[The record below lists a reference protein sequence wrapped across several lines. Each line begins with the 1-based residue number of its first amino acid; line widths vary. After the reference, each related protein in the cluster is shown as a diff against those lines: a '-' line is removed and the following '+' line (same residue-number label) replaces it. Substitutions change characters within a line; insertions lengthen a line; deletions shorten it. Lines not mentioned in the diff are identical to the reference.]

1 MTGNY
6 GGEILRQLLA
16 FKPVKP
22 AVGLFRP
29 EFLSYVD
36 EAPKTYAGLA
46 KGHPLSFVAFRQT
59 PWHHYG
65 LLALEQTQLSLRS
78 PYLDNDL
85 VRTAFRAADSAIAKS
100 DAFKNGDDCVRLIG
114 DGNQLLSK
122 IRTDRGFGGSSGR
135 LPAAVARGMVEVT
148 VTGEYAYDYRM
159 PQRMALNHPSLS
171 WFHLER

>member
-46 KGHPLSFVAFRQT
+46 KGHALSFVAIRQT
-59 PWHHYG
+59 PWYHYG
-65 LLALEQTQLSLRS
+65 LLALEQTQLWLRA

-85 VRTAFRAADSAIAKS
+85 VRTDCRAANAAIANS
-100 DAFKNGDDCVRLIG
+100 DNIKHRDHC
-114 DGNQLLSK
+114 
-122 IRTDRGFGGSSGR
+122 
-135 LPAAVARGMVEVT
+135 
-148 VTGEYAYDYRM
+148 
-159 PQRMALNHPSLS
+159 
-171 WFHLER
+171 